1 MYSTKIMPK
10 VDKMFIEL
18 KARVAS
24 IIAETSTSKEATN
37 KITKTVSSELATRSK
52 SLLSDMLFDLNDS
65 LMETDFFSDISKQ
78 NRFTEVNLRKEIL
91 DKYQFSASSTIDYNE
106 ASRKINALA
115 VGGGTLIVGGAIEVG
130 YVLIKGLNLST
141 IIPIPISVLI
151 VASIGIA
158 LADYYKI
165 EPNRSKKALNIS
177 INNYLDQ
184 VKAQFIAWFDEV
196 ENYYKKRVEEI
207 KQTI

>member
-78 NRFTEVNLRKEIL
+78 NRFNEVNLRKEIL